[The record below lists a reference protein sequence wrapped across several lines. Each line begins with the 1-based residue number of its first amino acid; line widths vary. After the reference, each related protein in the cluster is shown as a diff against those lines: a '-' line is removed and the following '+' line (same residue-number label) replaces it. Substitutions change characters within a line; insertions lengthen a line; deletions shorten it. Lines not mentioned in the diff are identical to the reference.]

1 MMSNRPSEE
10 AFLHPSRIELSRA
23 ALENNLQFLRAHAQK
38 GVRISSVI
46 KGNAYG
52 HGIADFLPLAEKA
65 GIDHFSVFSADE
77 AATVLSYKK
86 YDETSVMIMGM
97 IRDSE
102 MEWAIQNEVEF
113 YLFEPG
119 RMKAAEEKA
128 RQLGKKAIVH
138 IQLETGMNREGF
150 SEERWENTFKYIEQ
164 RSELFDC
171 RGICTHLAGAE
182 TIANYYRINQQK
194 KQFEKGMELARSCFT
209 ECPEFHVSSSA
220 SFLTRPDL
228 QYDMVRI
235 GIAQYGFWPSR
246 ETYMNY
252 LKSSGLGAGED
263 PLQRVLTWKSEVMS
277 VKKVQEGEF
286 IGYGTSYLAGKE
298 MTVATVPVGY
308 AHGFGRNLTN
318 TGFVLVKGVRAGVTG
333 MVNMN
338 MITINVSDIE
348 GVKKGDNVI
357 LIGEQ
362 EEDVITVASFGEMMN
377 GMNYEVLVRLPESI
391 PRIVN

>member
-1 MMSNRPSEE
+1 MSNRPPEDK
-10 AFLHPSRIELSRA
+10 FLHPSRIELNRA
-23 ALENNLQFLRAHAQK
+23 ALENNLQFLRTHAQK

-52 HGIADFLPLAEKA
+52 HGLADFLPLAENA

-77 AATVLSYKK
+77 AAAALSYKER
-86 YDETSVMIMGM
+86 DETSIMIMGM

-102 MEWAIQNEVEF
+102 MEWAIQNGVEF

-128 RQLGKKAIVH
+128 RHLGIKAKVH

-150 SEERWENTFKYIEQ
+150 SEEEWSRTFAYIED
-164 RSELFDC
+164 RPDIFDC
-171 RGICTHLAGAE
+171 RGVCTHLAGAE

-194 KQFEKGMELARSCFT
+194 KQFEKGKKLAMSCFT
-209 ECPEFHVSSSA
+209 ECPAFHVSSSA
-220 SFLTRPDL
+220 SFLTRPDM

-246 ETYMNY
+246 ETYMSY
-252 LKSSGLGAGED
+252 LKSNRLSAGED

-277 VKKVQEGEF
+277 VKTVQEGEF
-286 IGYGTSYLAGKE
+286 IGYGTSYLSGKK

-318 TGFVLVKGVRAGVTG
+318 TGFVLVKGARAGVTG

-348 GVKKGDNVI
+348 GVKKGDDVI

-391 PRIVN
+391 PRVVN

>member
-1 MMSNRPSEE
+1 MSNCPPEE
-10 AFLHPSRIELSRA
+10 TFLHPSRIELSRA
-23 ALENNLQFLRAHAQK
+23 ALKNNLRFLRALAQK

-52 HGIADFLPLAEKA
+52 HGIAEFLPLAENA

-77 AATVLSYKK
+77 ASAALSHKK
-86 YDETSVMIMGM
+86 NDETSVMILGM

-119 RMKAAEEKA
+119 RMKAAAKSA
-128 RQLGKKAIVH
+128 RQLGKKAKVH

-150 SEERWENTFKYIEQ
+150 SEEEWENTFKYIEN
-164 RSELFDC
+164 RPDLFEC

-194 KQFEKGMELARSCFT
+194 EKFENGMELARSCFT
-209 ECPEFHVSSSA
+209 QRPLFHVSSSA
-220 SFLTRPDL
+220 SFLTRSDL

-252 LKSSGLGAGED
+252 LKSRGLGAGED

-277 VKKVQEGEF
+277 VKTVQEGEF

-298 MTVATVPVGY
+298 MTIAMVPVGY

-318 TGFVLVKGVRAGVTG
+318 TGFVLVKGMRAGVTG
-333 MVNMN
+333 VVNMN
-338 MITINVSDIE
+338 MITINVTDIE
-348 GVKKGDNVI
+348 GVKKGDDVI

-377 GMNYEVLVRLPESI
+377 GLNYEVLVRIPESI
-391 PRIVN
+391 PRIVY

>member
-1 MMSNRPSEE
+1 MNHHSPEQSS
-10 AFLHPSRIELSRA
+10 LHPSRIELKKS
-23 ALENNLQFLRAHAQK
+23 ALENNLQFLRSFAKK

-52 HGIADFLPLAEKA
+52 HGISEFLPLAESF

-77 AATVLSYKK
+77 AAKSLACKK
-86 YDETSVMIMGM
+86 KSTTIMIMGM

-102 MEWAIQNEVEF
+102 VEWAIRNEIEF
-113 YLFEPG
+113 YLFDAG
-119 RMKAAEEKA
+119 RMKIAEEKA
-128 RQLGKKAIVH
+128 RELGKRAKVH

-150 SEERWENTFKYIEQ
+150 SEEVWPRTFRYIAD
-164 RSELFDC
+164 RPDIFDC

-194 KQFEKGMELARSCFT
+194 KQFNRGKRLARNTFK
-209 ECPEFHVSSSA
+209 ECPPLHVSSSA

-252 LKSSGLGAGED
+252 LKSSGLAAGED

-298 MTVATVPVGY
+298 MIVATVPVGY
-308 AHGFGRNLTN
+308 AHGFGRDLTN
-318 TGFVLVKGVRAGVTG
+318 TGFVLINGVRAGVTG
-333 MVNMN
+333 IVNMN
-338 MITINVSDIE
+338 MITVNVSDIN
-348 GVKKGDNVI
+348 GVKKGDDVI

-362 EEDVITVASFGEMMN
+362 GEDVITVASFGEMMN

-391 PRIVN
+391 PRVVS